1 MEHRENDTLESI
13 IRAAKEM
20 AQRRAQER
28 AQKKAAAESLPAVA
42 EQLSDSTHSTA
53 NREPAADINFSDET
67 DKDTTGTNSENTTA
81 GGSVPDD
88 TNELTSTDVP
98 AVTDKL
104 SVSQKTIGEL
114 MEEFDACSEQPDNSK
129 SKFIDPDPSEDPIDF
144 SDAAALLSVAQTFS
158 DTLQTAGVHFLEFS
172 VAFISMV
179 KRHYQQDGGGD
190 VRANSLSFLALLALD
205 SWSNDHYTMSDLAE
219 KLQIPKQQLTKLIND
234 LETKGLVDRI
244 HDTENRRRV
253 YIRICDTGRILMD
266 EVKQEMLQSTLHG
279 LRAYSKEELLEMD
292 QCICRLTELMEKFN
306 TEPL

>member
-20 AQRRAQER
+20 AQRRTQER
-28 AQKKAAAESLPAVA
+28 AQKKAAAESLPATA
-42 EQLSDSTHSTA
+42 EQLSDSPHSTV
-53 NREPAADINFSDET
+53 NREPAVDINLSDET
-67 DKDTTGTNSENTTA
+67 DKDKTETTTENTA
-81 GGSVPDD
+81 ASGSVLDD
-88 TNELTSTDVP
+88 TN
-98 AVTDKL
+98 KL

-114 MEEFDACSEQPDNSK
+114 MEEFDACSEQPDKNE

-144 SDAAALLSVAQTFS
+144 SDSAALLSAAQTFS

-179 KRHYQQDGGGD
+179 KRHYQQDGGSD
-190 VRANSLSFLALLALD
+190 VRANSLSFHALLALD

-234 LETKGLVDRI
+234 LETKGLVERI

-253 YIRICDTGRILMD
+253 YIRICDTGRTLMD

-279 LRAYSKEELLEMD
+279 LRAYSKEELQEMD

>member
-20 AQRRAQER
+20 AQRRTQER
-28 AQKKAAAESLPAVA
+28 AQKKAAAESLPATA
-42 EQLSDSTHSTA
+42 EQLSDSPHSTV
-53 NREPAADINFSDET
+53 NREPAVDINLSDET
-67 DKDTTGTNSENTTA
+67 DKDKTETTTENTA
-81 GGSVPDD
+81 ASGSVLDD
-88 TNELTSTDVP
+88 TN
-98 AVTDKL
+98 KL

-114 MEEFDACSEQPDNSK
+114 MEDFDACSEQPDKNE

-144 SDAAALLSVAQTFS
+144 SDSAALLSAAQTFS

-234 LETKGLVDRI
+234 LETKGLVERI

-253 YIRICDTGRILMD
+253 YIRICDTGRTLMD

-279 LRAYSKEELLEMD
+279 LRAYSKEELQEMD